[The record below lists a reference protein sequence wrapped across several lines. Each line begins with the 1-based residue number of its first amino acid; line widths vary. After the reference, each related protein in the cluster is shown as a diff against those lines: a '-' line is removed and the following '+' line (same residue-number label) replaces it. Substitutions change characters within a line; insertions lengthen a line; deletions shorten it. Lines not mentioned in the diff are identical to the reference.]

1 MTRGVSRKTGR
12 SEGGL
17 PKADPALVA
26 RALELYDSGL
36 RSAEEAAAEVGL
48 GMRTVY
54 RALKA
59 REVAVVVEVAAL
71 ELVILSGLPASG
83 KSTFAREFYPGH
95 ACANRDTA
103 GGAVADLLPFV
114 AASLAAGRSVIV
126 DNTLPAAADRAP
138 FVEVGR
144 AHGARVV
151 SVRLESTKEEALAR
165 NAGRSGAARVPD
177 VAVYTVAKRLEPVTA
192 GEGFDT
198 LQVARCAPGGGF
210 EVRDAALASAPCGL
224 VLAPEIVED
233 IFAPPDPERV
243 AAIRRL
249 VVRGTLPGVG
259 EDGKPAELPVEF
271 GADWIERVAEG
282 EGLTPREVRRL
293 LRAAAVEAG
302 LDALPFELARER
314 SIAVAE
320 RAGKMAGEAHD
331 WKSLLAAQNHIDRLR
346 FSTSEPDPEG
356 LSRAGVT
363 ALFQRVAAEL
373 VGVSGGVEALRR
385 ALGG

>member
-17 PKADPALVA
+17 PRADPALVA

-59 REVAVVVEVAAL
+59 REVAAVVEVPDAGPEVAEVAPVL
-71 ELVILSGLPASG
+71 
-83 KSTFAREFYPGH
+83 PGH
-95 ACANRDTA
+95 
-103 GGAVADLLPFV
+103 G
-114 AASLAAGRSVIV
+114 LA
-126 DNTLPAAADRAP
+126 
-138 FVEVGR
+138 
-144 AHGARVV
+144 
-151 SVRLESTKEEALAR
+151 
-165 NAGRSGAARVPD
+165 
-177 VAVYTVAKRLEPVTA
+177 
-192 GEGFDT
+192 
-198 LQVARCAPGGGF
+198 
-210 EVRDAALASAPCGL
+210 
-224 VLAPEIVED
+224 LAPEIVED

-249 VVRGTLPGVG
+249 VVRGTLPGVDK
-259 EDGKPAELPVEF
+259 DGKEAELPVEF

-320 RAGKMAGEAHD
+320 RFLVMALEAHD
-331 WKSLLAAQNHIDRLR
+331 GRAGLAAQAAIDRLR
-346 FSTSEPDPEG
+346 FATSEPDPEG
-356 LSRAGVT
+356 LTRAGVT

-373 VGVSGGVEALRR
+373 QGVAGGVEALRR